1 MRMGN
6 ELGDVLRGEE
16 ILTLGHSAI
25 KRTKSLTAYMVYLP
39 STGHSVI
46 YILGNEKNR

>member
-1 MRMGN
+1 MRMGK
-6 ELGDVLRGEE
+6 ELGEFLKGEE

-25 KRTKSLTAYMVYLP
+25 KRTKSLTTDMVYLP

-46 YILGNEKNR
+46 YILGYEKNR